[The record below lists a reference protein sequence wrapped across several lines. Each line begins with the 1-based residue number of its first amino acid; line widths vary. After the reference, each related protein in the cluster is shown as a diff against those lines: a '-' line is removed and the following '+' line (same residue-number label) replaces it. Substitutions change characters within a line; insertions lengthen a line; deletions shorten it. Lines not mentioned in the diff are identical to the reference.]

1 MNEHISAHV
10 KGVGE
15 PASLRDRI
23 DRLRAER
30 AALRIRAEARQR
42 LVDQDMAQAT
52 RLTLEILEL
61 EEMLARRT
69 GNPEPFP

>member
-1 MNEHISAHV
+1 MNEHIPVPV

>member
-1 MNEHISAHV
+1 M
-10 KGVGE
+10 
-15 PASLRDRI
+15 PADLRDRI